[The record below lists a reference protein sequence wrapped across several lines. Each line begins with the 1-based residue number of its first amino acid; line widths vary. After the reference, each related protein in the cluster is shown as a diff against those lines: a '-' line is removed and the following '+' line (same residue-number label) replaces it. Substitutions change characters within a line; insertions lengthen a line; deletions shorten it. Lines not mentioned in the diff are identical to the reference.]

1 MWRSPS
7 ISCRRRMAS
16 TSCPERRKRPSRP
29 CLDSSARRRSRGGAH
44 SRRGGD
50 LMAHDLVIRGGFI
63 VDGTGAPGRTG
74 DLAISGGRIAEVGTV
89 SGRGAREIDAGG
101 LVVAP
106 GFIDPHT
113 HYDAQLTWDPA
124 ASCTSWHGVTTIVT
138 GNCGFTLAPCR
149 PDDRL
154 TLMKMLEYVEG
165 MSLEA
170 MQKGIEWNF
179 ETFNQYL
186 DALDRLPLWV
196 NVAPLIGHSAV
207 RQFVMGAAAWERTAT
222 DGELERMAAE
232 VRQAMAD
239 GAVGFSSTTN
249 MNHVGDRGR
258 PVPSRL
264 ATDHE
269 LDYLVGA
276 MGSRG
281 RGIVELTIGGSR
293 PNRVAEVDRYME
305 LARAARRP
313 VTMVSVR
320 HNPARPDEHRQILAK
335 VEAAWREGLRLHPQ
349 GTCSP
354 LTSTFNL
361 LNGFVFGRYP
371 VWRRVLEA
379 PVSRWRDIMAD
390 PAFRAEFRS
399 TVGRTALFNGN
410 VAPLSVKSVRSPALA
425 RFVGRT
431 VVDVARDMGK
441 DVIDAFF
448 DLALQDDLRTDFL
461 AATMNTDADAVAEIF
476 LHPTAVLGLSDAGA
490 HVTMFS
496 EAGQTS
502 QLLGHWVRE
511 RAALSLESAVRLIT
525 SAPADIFGIPDRGRL
540 APGLAADITVFD
552 PATIACHE
560 EEIVHDLPDGGP
572 RYISRASG
580 IRWSFV
586 GGESII
592 RDGRL
597 PDPGEVGVAGR
608 VIRAA

>member
-1 MWRSPS
+1 MS
-7 ISCRRRMAS
+7 
-16 TSCPERRKRPSRP
+16 
-29 CLDSSARRRSRGGAH
+29 
-44 SRRGGD
+44 
-50 LMAHDLVIRGGFI
+50 HDLVIRGGLI
-63 VDGTGAPGRTG
+63 VDGTGALARPG
-74 DLAISGGRIAEVGTV
+74 DLAVARGRIAEVGAV
-89 SGRGAREIDAGG
+89 SGRGAREIDAAG
-101 LVVAP
+101 LAIAP

-113 HYDAQLTWDPA
+113 HYDAQLTWDPT

-138 GNCGFTLAPCR
+138 GNCGFTMAPCR
-149 PDDRL
+149 PQDRL

-170 MQKGIEWNF
+170 MQKGMQWDF
-179 ETFNQYL
+179 ETFREYQ
-186 DALDRLPLWV
+186 DALDRKPLWV
-196 NVAPLIGHSAV
+196 NVASLIGHSAV
-207 RQFVMGAAAWERTAT
+207 RQFVMGDAAWERAAT
-222 DGELERMAAE
+222 PDELARMGDE
-232 VRQAMAD
+232 VRRAMAD

-264 ATDHE
+264 GTDAE
-269 LDYLVGA
+269 LEYLVGA
-276 MGSRG
+276 MGASG

-293 PNRVAEVDRYME
+293 ADRVAEVDRYME
-305 LARAARRP
+305 LARSAGRP

-320 HNPARPDEHRQILAK
+320 HNPARPDEHRKILDR

-354 LTSTFNL
+354 LTSTFTL

-379 PVSRWRDIMAD
+379 PVSEWRAILAD
-390 PAFRAEFRS
+390 PGFRADFRA

-410 VAPLSVKSVRSPALA
+410 VAPLRVKAVRAPALD

-431 VVDVARDMGK
+431 VVEVARETGK

-448 DLALQDDLRTDFL
+448 DLALEDDLKTEFL
-461 AATMNTDADAVAEIF
+461 AATMNTDAGAVAEIF
-476 LHPTAVLGLSDAGA
+476 MHPAAVLGLSDAGA

-511 RAALSLESAVRLIT
+511 RQAISLEAAVRLIT
-525 SAPADIFGIPDRGRL
+525 SAPAEIFGIPDRGRL
-540 APGLAADITVFD
+540 APGLAADVTVFD

-580 IRWSFV
+580 IQWSFV
-586 GGESII
+586 GGAPVI

-597 PDPGEVGVAGR
+597 PEPDEVSAAGR
-608 VIRAA
+608 VIRAS

>member
-1 MWRSPS
+1 
-7 ISCRRRMAS
+7 MAY
-16 TSCPERRKRPSRP
+16 
-29 CLDSSARRRSRGGAH
+29 
-44 SRRGGD
+44 
-50 LMAHDLVIRGGFI
+50 DLVIRGGFV
-63 VDGTGAPGRTG
+63 VDGTGAPGRSG
-74 DLAISGGRIAEVGTV
+74 DVAVSDGRIADIGAVP
-89 SGRGAREIDAGG
+89 GRGALEVDARG

-113 HYDAQLTWDPA
+113 HYDAQLTWDPGA
-124 ASCTSWHGVTTIVT
+124 TCTSWHGVTTIVT
-138 GNCGFTLAPCR
+138 GNCGFTVAPCR
-149 PDDRL
+149 PADRQ

-170 MQKGIEWNF
+170 MQKGIQWNF
-179 ETFNQYL
+179 ESFREYL

-207 RQFVMGAAAWERTAT
+207 RQFVMGDAAWEREAT
-222 DGELERMAAE
+222 PDELERMAGE
-232 VRQAMAD
+232 VRRAMAE

-264 ATDHE
+264 GRDDE
-269 LDYLVGA
+269 LEYLAAA
-276 MGSRG
+276 MGSTG

-293 PNRVAEVDRYME
+293 PDRVAEVDRYRE

-335 VEAAWREGLRLHPQ
+335 VDAAWREGLRLHPQ

-354 LTSTFNL
+354 LTSTFTL
-361 LNGFVFGRYP
+361 LNGFVFGRYK

-379 PVSRWRDIMAD
+379 PVSAWRAIFAD
-390 PAFRAEFRS
+390 PGFRAEFRA
-399 TVGRTALFNGN
+399 TVGRTALFASDIVPLRIKR
-410 VAPLSVKSVRSPALA
+410 VAKPELQ
-425 RFVGRT
+425 RFAGRT
-431 VVDVARDMGK
+431 VVELARETGK
-441 DVIDAFF
+441 DVTDAFF
-448 DLALQDDLRTDFL
+448 DLGLEDDLRTEFL
-461 AATMNTDADAVAEIF
+461 AATMNTDAASVAEIF
-476 LHPTAVLGLSDAGA
+476 MHPAAVLGLSDAGA
-490 HVTMFS
+490 HITMFS

-511 RAALSLESAVRLIT
+511 RRAVSLEAAVRLIT
-525 SAPADIFGIPDRGRL
+525 AAPADIFGIPERGRL
-540 APGLAADITVFD
+540 APGLAGDITVFD
-552 PATIACHE
+552 PDTIACHE
-560 EEIVHDLPDGGP
+560 EEIVHDMPDGGP
-572 RYISRASG
+572 RYVARAGG

-586 GGESII
+586 NGRPII

-597 PDPGEVGVAGR
+597 PEPDAVSGAGR

>member
-1 MWRSPS
+1 
-7 ISCRRRMAS
+7 
-16 TSCPERRKRPSRP
+16 
-29 CLDSSARRRSRGGAH
+29 
-44 SRRGGD
+44 
-50 LMAHDLVIRGGFI
+50 MAHDLVIRGGFI

-89 SGRGAREIDAGG
+89 SGRGAREIDGGG

-149 PDDRL
+149 PEDRL

-170 MQKGIEWNF
+170 MQKGIRWEF
-179 ETFNQYL
+179 ETFHEYL
-186 DALDRLPLWV
+186 DTLDRLPLWV

-207 RQFVMGAAAWERTAT
+207 RQFVMGAAAWEREAT
-222 DGELERMAAE
+222 HDELERMAAE
-232 VRQAMAD
+232 VRRAMAD

-269 LDYLVGA
+269 LEYLAGA
-276 MGSRG
+276 MGSSG

-305 LARAARRP
+305 LARAAGRP

-320 HNPARPDEHRQILAK
+320 HNPVRPDEHRQILAK

-354 LTSTFNL
+354 LTSTFTIT
-361 LNGFVFGRYP
+361 NGFVFGRYKA
-371 VWRRVLEA
+371 WRRVLEA
-379 PVSRWRDIMAD
+379 PPSEWRAILRD
-390 PAFRAEFRS
+390 PGFRAEFREN
-399 TVGRTALFNGN
+399 VRHTALFNGD
-410 VAPLSVKSVRSPALA
+410 VVPLRVKRVIKAQLA
-425 RFVGRT
+425 RFTGKS
-431 VVDVARDMGK
+431 VVEMARETGK
-441 DVIDAFF
+441 DVIDAFL
-448 DLALQDDLRTDFL
+448 DLALEDDFKTEFMS
-461 AATMNTDADAVAEIF
+461 ATMNTDAGSVAEIF
-476 LHPTAVLGLSDAGA
+476 MHPSAVLGLSDAGA
-490 HVTMFS
+490 HVTQFS

-511 RAALSLESAVRLIT
+511 RQALSLEAAVRLIT
-525 SAPADIFGIPDRGRL
+525 SAPAEIFGIPDRGRL
-540 APGLAADITVFD
+540 APGLAADVTVFD
-552 PATIACHE
+552 PGTIACHE
-560 EEIVHDLPDGGP
+560 EEIVNDMPDGGP
-572 RYISRASG
+572 RYVARASG
-580 IRWSFV
+580 IQWSFV
-586 GGESII
+586 NGTPVI
-592 RDGRL
+592 REGRL
-597 PDPGEVGVAGR
+597 PEAREIAGAGR
-608 VIRAA
+608 VVRAS

>member
-1 MWRSPS
+1 
-7 ISCRRRMAS
+7 
-16 TSCPERRKRPSRP
+16 
-29 CLDSSARRRSRGGAH
+29 
-44 SRRGGD
+44 
-50 LMAHDLVIRGGFI
+50 MAHDLVIRGGFL

-170 MQKGIEWNF
+170 MQKGILWNF
-179 ETFNQYL
+179 ETFHEYL
-186 DALDRLPLWV
+186 DTLDRLPLWV

-207 RQFVMGAAAWERTAT
+207 RQFVMGAAAWERAAT
-222 DGELERMAAE
+222 DEELERMAAE
-232 VRQAMAD
+232 VRRAMAD

-269 LDYLVGA
+269 LEYLAGA
-276 MGSRG
+276 MGSSG

-305 LARAARRP
+305 LARAAGRP

-320 HNPARPDEHRQILAK
+320 HNPVRPDEHRQILEK

-354 LTSTFNL
+354 LTSTFPIT
-361 LNGFVFGRYP
+361 NGFVFGRYKA
-371 VWRRVLEA
+371 WRRVLEA
-379 PVSRWRDIMAD
+379 PPSEWRAILRD
-390 PAFRAEFRS
+390 PGFRADFRES
-399 TVGRTALFNGN
+399 VRHTALFNGD
-410 VAPLSVKSVRSPALA
+410 VAPLRVKRVVKPELQHFAGKSVVQMA
-425 RFVGRT
+425 RET
-431 VVDVARDMGK
+431 GK
-441 DVIDAFF
+441 DVIDAFL
-448 DLALQDDLRTDFL
+448 DLALDDDFKTEFMS
-461 AATMNTDADAVAEIF
+461 ATMNTDAASVAEIF
-476 LHPTAVLGLSDAGA
+476 MHPTAVLGLSDAGA
-490 HVTMFS
+490 HITQFS

-511 RAALSLESAVRLIT
+511 RQALTLEAAVGLIT
-525 SAPADIFGIPDRGRL
+525 SAPAEIFGIPDRGRL
-540 APGLAADITVFD
+540 APGLAGDVTIFD
-552 PATIACHE
+552 RDTIACHE
-560 EEIVHDLPDGGP
+560 EEIVNDMPDGGP
-572 RYISRASG
+572 RYVSRANG
-580 IRWSFV
+580 IQWSIV
-586 GGESII
+586 NGTPVI

-597 PDPGEVGVAGR
+597 PETDEVAGAGR
-608 VIRAA
+608 VVRAGR